1 MKKSPIVAV
10 TLFVCLFAMP
20 LIGCVGRTGKVGKP
34 IAAYY
39 GPQLAEL
46 KLGETT
52 PDDLQKIFTITT
64 TNDDLK
70 PTQYHPGQAQKSNQ
84 TQPLKET
91 KVMATLKEA
100 KLENGKKVEIYEVA
114 KGGSMDVAAFV
125 MWGYVAYNKD
135 QELLF
140 RFENGK
146 LTSYEAVVLPDP
158 QPSSTPPVSS
168 PRHSP

>member
-1 MKKSPIVAV
+1 MIKSPIVAV
-10 TLFVCLFAMP
+10 ALFTCLFAIL

-52 PDDLQKIFTITT
+52 PDDLQNIFTITT
-64 TNDDLK
+64 TDEVVK
-70 PTQYHPGQAQKSNQ
+70 PNQQHPGQAQQSNQ
-84 TQPLKET
+84 IQHIKKT
-91 KVMATLKEA
+91 KVLVTLKEA
-100 KLENGKKVEIYEVA
+100 KLENGNKVEVYEVA
-114 KGGSMDVAAFV
+114 KGGGMDVAAFV

-146 LTSYEAVVLPDP
+146 LVSYDAVVLPDP
-158 QPSSTPPVSS
+158 TPAPVTPVTS
-168 PRHSP
+168 PKHN